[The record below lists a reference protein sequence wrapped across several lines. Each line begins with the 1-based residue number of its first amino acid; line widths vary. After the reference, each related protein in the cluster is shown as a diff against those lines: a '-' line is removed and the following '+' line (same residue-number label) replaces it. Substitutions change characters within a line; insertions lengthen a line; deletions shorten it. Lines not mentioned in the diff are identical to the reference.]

1 LHGRGAFYRPSPKS
15 RQRDEP
21 QLDDGAGARRHRRG
35 GAAPQAYDPHDVM
48 PGVDEWQ
55 PVALPS
61 RHLRIDQKRLQPAI
75 SAAKRPEPAA
85 PPTWSH
91 DEPRRQPGRVER
103 DAITLTWHRVIRGG
117 DHDGLERAAD
127 LRQVYASGHGEI
139 ARCEHR
145 RPRGADAHAIAA
157 HLDDDAA
164 QPERPSRPRP
174 RQNPTPA
181 PTPPSPPWPAT

>member
-1 LHGRGAFYRPSPKS
+1 
-15 RQRDEP
+15 
-21 QLDDGAGARRHRRG
+21 
-35 GAAPQAYDPHDVM
+35 
-48 PGVDEWQ
+48 GVDEWQ

-75 SAAKRPEPAA
+75 SAAKRPESVA

-127 LRQVYASGHGEI
+127 LRQVPASGHGEI
-139 ARCEHR
+139 AGCEPR
-145 RPRGADAHAIAA
+145 RPRGAAAHAIAA
-157 HLDDDAA
+157 PPADDAA
-164 QPERPSRPRP
+164 QPDRPPRRRR
-174 RQNPTPA
+174 RQNATQA
-181 PTPPSPPWPAT
+181 AMPPCAQWRATAEPSSRSTEDF